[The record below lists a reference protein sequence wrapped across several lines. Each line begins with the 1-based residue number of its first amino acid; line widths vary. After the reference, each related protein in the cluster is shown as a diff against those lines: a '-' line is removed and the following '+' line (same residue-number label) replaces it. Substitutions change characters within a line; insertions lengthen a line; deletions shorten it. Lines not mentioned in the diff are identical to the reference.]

1 VPTYQAVLRRIIGVV
16 DIDGYVGIS
25 VISEKKK
32 QMEAEKRCFTKNIIS
47 PAVD

>member
-25 VISEKKK
+25 VISEKRSKWK
-32 QMEAEKRCFTKNIIS
+32 QRKGVSQKT
-47 PAVD
+47 